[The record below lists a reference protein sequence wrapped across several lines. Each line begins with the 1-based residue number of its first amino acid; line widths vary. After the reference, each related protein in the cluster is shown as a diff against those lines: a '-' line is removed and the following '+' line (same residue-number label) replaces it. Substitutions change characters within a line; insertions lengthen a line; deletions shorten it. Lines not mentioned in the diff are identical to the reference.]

1 MYAKRYRR
9 KTLAVICGLL
19 LLLFA
24 VVTGMAI
31 MTNGMTGESP
41 LLPAADNKRPTAS
54 DPVLLVQND
63 DEILFAPQPVIFGPG
78 EDDWSFFGDGL
89 PGNITGKKVDF
100 GKSTNTPDPDPLPF
114 YISTP
119 HGPVGGNYG
128 GFPSIA
134 TGNGGLPGG
143 GNSSAG
149 GGSGGGSGSG
159 SDPGQGG
166 NHNGG
171 SNPSDDPGSGD
182 NNNDPL
188 PGDDDGKVVTVP
200 EPAPLLLLLIGL
212 AGVGLAM
219 MRHPRS
225 NTMTRS

>member
-1 MYAKRYRR
+1 MYAKRYRK

-54 DPVLLVQND
+54 DPVLLAQND

-78 EDDWSFFGDGL
+78 GDDWSFFGGGL

-159 SDPGQGG
+159 PGQGG

-171 SNPSDDPGSGD
+171 LNPSDNPVSGG

-225 NTMTRS
+225 NAMTRS